1 MITMKQ
7 KHDPDKKNT
16 KGLRSVSILPKEGEI
31 SYGFYFSLLILYCMI
46 TFILLGVMRSSAVI
60 TIHGNQVPMTAF
72 TGVLSSIANLLII
85 LMVVFIG
92 RLGFITGIV
101 ILLVNFP
108 IMIRNLITGHNPA
121 SIPGF
126 FTNIFTIVTIILIYR
141 RNLRIAKYQSTEMEH
156 LKEKQRFSQH
166 LFEQTATALV
176 NAVDAKDEYSHGHSI
191 RVAEYSKKIAH
202 QMGKSDDECYKIYY
216 SALLHDVGKIGIDD
230 SIINKNGKLT
240 AEEYEIIKQHPIKGN
255 QILSSINEYPYL
267 SIGAHHHH
275 ERYDG
280 KGYPD
285 GLKGDDIPEIAR
297 IISVADAYDA
307 MTSNRSYRN
316 AIPQDLVREEIIKGS
331 GTQFDPVCANIM
343 RHLIDLDTDYEMK
356 ERRAVKELAGKDG
369 ITCDDNRSEIS
380 DGIVLTPFTKK
391 ITLTVRPLEGYSKAQ
406 CNPEFIIFDALD
418 GRVHDDEKTIKD
430 LLYFEYGEVWLN
442 GKTAQKGARKIKTDI
457 QPKNDPVI
465 NKDETEYYIEAVKF
479 KDHVQIKI
487 DDGIRDI
494 TVIMALPDSARYA
507 YIGISGEHCII
518 SNVNISENE
527 IMIGEEQIPRIAEEI
542 SYINENEGDIPNIQ
556 VNGYRYTT
564 TKGIPVTD
572 GLEISF
578 HTMSLPT
585 ARLVWH
591 CSYIDLFHSC
601 DGMIGSKD
609 YTEYSLIRLD
619 GEDWESE
626 GCSENKLIV
635 NRTEDF
641 NGWDAWKKANKEGYY
656 CHVKFERKGDK
667 IITSTVNQGIS
678 LTNITH
684 IKDGQTDIYVAL
696 TGDQCAI
703 TDIRIRN
710 GSDTDPVI

>member
-1 MITMKQ
+1 MEQ
-7 KHDPDKKNT
+7 KHNSDTKNL

-31 SYGFYFSLLILYCMI
+31 SYVLYISLLILYSML
-46 TFILLGVMRSSAVI
+46 TFILMRVMRSSAVVMI
-60 TIHGNQVPMTAF
+60 KGNPIPATAF
-72 TGVLSSIANLLII
+72 TGVLSSIANLSII
-85 LMVVFIG
+85 LMVVFLG
-92 RLGFITGIV
+92 RLGFITGMI
-101 ILLVNFP
+101 ILVLNFP
-108 IMIRNLITGHNPA
+108 LMIVSLITGHNSS

-126 FTNIFTIVTIILIYR
+126 FTNVFTIITILLIYR

-156 LKEKQRFSQH
+156 LKEKQKFSQH

-191 RVAEYSKKIAH
+191 RVAEYSEKIAR
-202 QMGKSDDECYKIYY
+202 QMGKSEDECYKIYY

-230 SIINKNGKLT
+230 SIINKNGRLT

-267 SIGAHHHH
+267 SIGAHYHH

-307 MTSNRSYRN
+307 MTSNRSYRS
-316 AIPQDLVREEIIKGS
+316 AIPQDLVREEIIKGA
-331 GTQFDPVCANIM
+331 GTQFDSVCANIM

-356 ERRAVKELAGKDG
+356 ERRAIKELAGKDG
-369 ITCDDNRSEIS
+369 IVCDDYRSEIS
-380 DGIVLTPFTKK
+380 DGIVITPFKKK
-391 ITLTVRPLEGYSKAQ
+391 IKLSVRPLDGHSKAE

-418 GRVHDDEKTIKD
+418 GRVHDDEKTMED

-457 QPKNDPVI
+457 QPKNDPIAV
-465 NKDETEYYIEAVKF
+465 KDETEYYIEAVKF

-494 TVIMALPDSARYA
+494 NVIMALPDSARYA
-507 YIGISGEHCII
+507 YIGITGEHCII
-518 SNVNISENE
+518 SDVNISETDF
-527 IMIGEEQIPRIAEEI
+527 MIGEEQIPRIAEEI
-542 SYINENEGDIPNIQ
+542 SYIKENEGDIPNIQ
-556 VNGYRYTT
+556 VNGYRYTS
-564 TKGIPVTD
+564 TKGIPITD

-591 CSYIDLFHSC
+591 CSYIDIFHSS
-601 DGMIGSKD
+601 DGMIGSND

-619 GEDWESE
+619 GENWESE

-656 CHVKFERKGDK
+656 CHVRFERDGDK

-678 LTNITH
+678 LTNITL
-684 IKDGQTDIYVAL
+684 IKDGQKDIYMAL

-703 TDIRIRN
+703 TDIRIN
-710 GSDTDPVI
+710 SK